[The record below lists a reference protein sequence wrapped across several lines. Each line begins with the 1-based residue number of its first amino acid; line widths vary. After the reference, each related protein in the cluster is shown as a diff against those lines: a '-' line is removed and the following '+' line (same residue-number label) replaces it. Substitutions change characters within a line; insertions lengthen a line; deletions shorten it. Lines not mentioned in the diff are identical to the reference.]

1 VIEKLGEAQ
10 NQIMNKPL
18 KKLENARGEA
28 SDSDLGTRRFGY
40 AVIAALLLG
49 IGGWSAFAP
58 LEIAA
63 LAVGVVQV
71 DGKRKAIQHLEGGIV
86 AEILVSNG
94 DLVEAGQPL
103 LRLDAAEHR
112 AEQEIVRGRVFN
124 TQATIDRLIAERDD
138 QTRLS
143 FSDQLNEAGSTDMRA
158 RNAIKNE
165 EALFMAR
172 LSDREG
178 EEAVLNSQRKGWSE
192 ILQSKEIIA
201 ESLTEEIADLNE
213 LLVDGFV
220 DKQRVRELERMR
232 SQVMGEIADLRVSI
246 DEVALKIAQ
255 MRKRFKTEVVDELT
269 QTDEELHDLEQQ
281 FTASEDTVLRATIRA
296 PVSGI
301 VLNLKPNTVGA
312 VIQSGETLMEIVP
325 QTSKLIVDAR
335 ISPMDID
342 RVSVG
347 QDAEVRFSVF
357 KDAYMVSGF
366 LKKLSADR
374 LVDEGS
380 DTPYYSAEI
389 DLHEE
394 DLNLLEGMALVP
406 GMPAEVLIKT
416 GERTLLAYLVSPMNR
431 IFSRA
436 LIEE

>member
-1 VIEKLGEAQ
+1 
-10 NQIMNKPL
+10 
-18 KKLENARGEA
+18 
-28 SDSDLGTRRFGY
+28 
-40 AVIAALLLG
+40 
-49 IGGWSAFAP
+49 
-58 LEIAA
+58 
-63 LAVGVVQV
+63 
-71 DGKRKAIQHLEGGIV
+71 
-86 AEILVSNG
+86 
-94 DLVEAGQPL
+94 
-103 LRLDAAEHR
+103 
-112 AEQEIVRGRVFN
+112 
-124 TQATIDRLIAERDD
+124 
-138 QTRLS
+138 
-143 FSDQLNEAGSTDMRA
+143 MRA

-192 ILQSKEIIA
+192 ILQSKKIIA

-213 LLVDGFV
+213 LLADGFV

-394 DLNLLEGMALVP
+394 DLNLLEGMTLVP

-416 GERTLLAYLVSPMNR
+416 GERTLLAYVVSPMNR

>member
-1 VIEKLGEAQ
+1 
-10 NQIMNKPL
+10 
-18 KKLENARGEA
+18 
-28 SDSDLGTRRFGY
+28 
-40 AVIAALLLG
+40 
-49 IGGWSAFAP
+49 
-58 LEIAA
+58 
-63 LAVGVVQV
+63 
-71 DGKRKAIQHLEGGIV
+71 
-86 AEILVSNG
+86 
-94 DLVEAGQPL
+94 
-103 LRLDAAEHR
+103 
-112 AEQEIVRGRVFN
+112 
-124 TQATIDRLIAERDD
+124 
-138 QTRLS
+138 
-143 FSDQLNEAGSTDMRA
+143 
-158 RNAIKNE
+158 
-165 EALFMAR
+165 MAR

-178 EEAVLNSQRKGWSE
+178 EEAVLNSQRKGWTE
-192 ILQSKEIIA
+192 ILQSKKIIA

-220 DKQRVRELERMR
+220 DKQRVRELQRMR

-255 MRKRFKTEVVDELT
+255 TRKRFKTEVVDELT

-325 QTSKLIVDAR
+325 QASKLIVDAR

-406 GMPAEVLIKT
+406 GML
-416 GERTLLAYLVSPMNR
+416 RSLD
-431 IFSRA
+431 
-436 LIEE
+436 